1 MAQSKLASEDLA
13 KRLKAVRDYFGE
25 LQEKEAKVLD
35 ISHDGTVTSMKKLY
49 EGKFEDT
56 IDDYQKQGGKL
67 NQKNFVPVVE
77 LQEICEH
84 LQKKYIKIEK
94 AKNTKLTVKGR
105 QVEVDCT
112 ELAEQVSM
120 QFAPNDR
127 VKITTTTGSA
137 QATYDDTI
145 GNVVLLTLRKS
156 HDGLLEGGILVSLC
170 KKEGDAHIY
179 GVLRN
184 LNDMPEELLR
194 YLFPP
199 NQPRFEIY
207 KKREKWIYG
216 TKTMNKEH
224 RDFIHKVCKRHYKQP
239 IVLQGCC
246 GSGKSHAIADLVLTY
261 LVNDPQ
267 AKIVIGSVNNAA
279 VDSLL
284 LKILKKATDAKIVRP
299 VALQHKGSLPEKLAS
314 PDVAMD
320 SLEDGLAVFPSRNI
334 MGITVSKATDGGR
347 KVGGKYHTGIDAD
360 LIVLDEA
367 GTAGEYDTAGFI
379 GSFINYDKT
388 NVVLAGDIY
397 QNPGL
402 VMSPHAESL
411 GMKTSTM
418 KRLLENNKG
427 YKETSVDRD
436 SPVSIFNNC
445 YRGPKVITDLI
456 SNFYKQKLI
465 AIPNEEK
472 VNKFVNLPH
481 MPKGHI
487 IYHPSNGV
495 QKFYTNK
502 HNSISNDAEAKI
514 VLNYINV
521 LVNYLDVQ
529 PKDIM
534 VIPYYNKQV
543 KVITK
548 ALERAGMP
556 VARSED
562 QNGILATSPI
572 KAQGLERGIVLVSLV
587 QAGKRKMGK
596 YLQNP
601 NQNLV
606 ALSRASSLLIV
617 TGQKELLNTDQNW
630 KRVTHY
636 EIDGVAT
643 MKRFEA
649 LARG

>member
-1 MAQSKLASEDLA
+1 MIVKMASEDLN
-13 KRLKAVRDYFGE
+13 KRMKTIKDYFE
-25 LQEKEAKVLD
+25 EMQAKEANVLD
-35 ISHDGTVTSMKKLY
+35 ISHDGKKVSNMKKLY
-49 EGKFEDT
+49 DGKFEDT
-56 IDDYQKQGGKL
+56 IDEYQKNEGRMSKE
-67 NQKNFVPVVE
+67 NFVPLVE

-84 LQKKYIKIEK
+84 LHKKYIKIEK
-94 AKNTKLTVKGR
+94 AKNTKLLVKGR
-105 QVEVDCT
+105 HVEIECT
-112 ELAEQVSM
+112 ELAEQAPM
-120 QFAPNDR
+120 QFTPNDR
-127 VKITTTTGSA
+127 VKIKTTAGSA
-137 QATYDDTI
+137 LATYEGTI
-145 GNVVLLTLRKS
+145 GDIVLLMLSKS
-156 HDGLLEGGILVSLC
+156 HDGLLEGGTLVSLC

-179 GVLRN
+179 GVLKN
-184 LNDMPEELLR
+184 LNDMPDELLN

-199 NQPRFEIY
+199 YPLKSEEY
-207 KKREKWIYG
+207 KRREKWVYD
-216 TKTMNKEH
+216 TQKMNKEH

-239 IVLQGCC
+239 IILQGCC
-246 GSGKSHAIADLVLTY
+246 GSGKSHAIADMVVTY
-261 LVNDPQ
+261 LRNDPQ

-284 LKILKKATDAKIVRP
+284 LKILKKAPGANIVRP

-320 SLEDGLAVFPSRNI
+320 SMDEGLEKFAFCAI
-334 MGITVSKATDGGR
+334 MGLTVSKATDGR
-347 KVGGKYHTGIDAD
+347 KVGGIYHTGIDAD

-367 GTAGEYDTAGFI
+367 GTAGEYATASFI
-379 GSFINYDKT
+379 GSFINYSKT

-411 GMKTSTM
+411 GMKNSTM
-418 KRLLENNKG
+418 KRLLTENKG
-427 YKETSVDRD
+427 YRPNSNDRD
-436 SPVSIFNNC
+436 PPVAWFKNC
-445 YRGPKVITDLI
+445 YRGPEVITELI
-456 SNFYKQKLI
+456 SNFYDQKLN

-472 VNKFVNLPH
+472 VNRFANLPH

-514 VLNYINV
+514 VLRYINV
-521 LVNYLDVQ
+521 LVNYLEVQ
-529 PKDIM
+529 PKNIM
-534 VIPYYNKQV
+534 VIPYYNKQI

-556 VARSED
+556 VASSED
-562 QNGILATSPI
+562 QNAILVTSPI

-587 QAGKRKMGK
+587 QAGNRKMGK

-617 TGQKELLNTDQNW
+617 TGQKELLNTDKNW
-630 KRVTHY
+630 KRVTKY
-636 EIDGVAT
+636 EIDGEET
-643 MKRFEA
+643 MKRFDA
-649 LARG
+649 LAR

>member
-1 MAQSKLASEDLA
+1 MAQSKMASEELA
-13 KRLKAVRDYFGE
+13 KRLKAVREYFE
-25 LQEKEAKVLD
+25 EMQAKEAKVLE
-35 ISHDGTVTSMKKLY
+35 ISHDGNVTSMKKLY
-49 EGKFEDT
+49 EGNFEDT
-56 IDDYQKQGGKL
+56 IDEYQKQKGKL
-67 NQKNFVPVVE
+67 NKENYVSVVE

-84 LQKKYIKIEK
+84 LQKKYIKIGK
-94 AKNTKLTVKGR
+94 AKNTKLMVKGR
-105 QVEVDCT
+105 QVEIECT

-137 QATYDDTI
+137 QATYDGTI
-145 GNVVLLTLRKS
+145 GNVVLMTLRKS

-199 NQPRFEIY
+199 NQPRSEEY
-207 KKREKWIYG
+207 KKRINWIYG
-216 TKTMNKEH
+216 TKNMSKEH
-224 RDFIHKVCKRHYKQP
+224 RDFIQKVCKRHYQQP

-284 LKILKKATDAKIVRP
+284 LKILKKASDAKIVRP
-299 VALQHKGSLPEKLAS
+299 VALQHKGNLPEKLAS
-314 PDVAMD
+314 PDVAME
-320 SLEDGLAVFPSRNI
+320 SMTDGMAIFPSRNI
-334 MGITVSKATDGGR
+334 MGLTISKATDGR
-347 KVGGKYHTGIDAD
+347 KVGGKYHMGIDAD
-360 LIVLDEA
+360 LIILDEA
-367 GTAGEYDTAGFI
+367 GTAGEYATAGFI
-379 GSFINYDKT
+379 GSFINYGKT

-402 VMSPHAESL
+402 VMSPHAETL
-411 GMKTSTM
+411 GMKNSTM
-418 KRLLENNKG
+418 KRLLKENNG
-427 YKETSVDRD
+427 YKENSNDRNP
-436 SPVSIFNNC
+436 PVSVFNNC

-456 SNFYKQKLI
+456 SNFYNQKLV

-472 VNKFVNLPH
+472 VKKFVNLPH

-502 HNSISNDAEAKI
+502 HNSISNDAEARI
-514 VLNYINV
+514 VLSYINV

-529 PKDIM
+529 PRDIM
-534 VIPYYNKQV
+534 VIPYYNKQL
-543 KVITK
+543 KVVTK

-556 VARSED
+556 VAGSED
-562 QNGILATSPI
+562 QNAILVTSPI

-617 TGQKELLNTDQNW
+617 TGQKELLNTDENW
-630 KRVTHY
+630 KKVTHY
-636 EIDGVAT
+636 EIDGAAT

-649 LARG
+649 LAR

>member
-1 MAQSKLASEDLA
+1 MAQSKMASEELA
-13 KRLKAVRDYFGE
+13 KRLKAVREYFE
-25 LQEKEAKVLD
+25 EMQAKEAKVLE
-35 ISHDGTVTSMKKLY
+35 ISHDGNVTSMKKLY
-49 EGKFEDT
+49 EGNFEDT
-56 IDDYQKQGGKL
+56 IDEYQKQKGKL
-67 NQKNFVPVVE
+67 NKENYVSVVE

-84 LQKKYIKIEK
+84 LQKKYIKIGK
-94 AKNTKLTVKGR
+94 AKNTKLMVKGR
-105 QVEVDCT
+105 QVEIECT

-137 QATYDDTI
+137 QATYDGTI
-145 GNVVLLTLRKS
+145 GNVVLMTLRKS

-199 NQPRFEIY
+199 NQPRSEEY
-207 KKREKWIYG
+207 KKRINWIYG
-216 TKTMNKEH
+216 TKNMSKEH
-224 RDFIHKVCKRHYKQP
+224 RDFIQKVCKRHYQQP

-284 LKILKKATDAKIVRP
+284 LKILKKASDAKIVRP
-299 VALQHKGSLPEKLAS
+299 VALQHKGNLPEKLAS
-314 PDVAMD
+314 PDVAME
-320 SLEDGLAVFPSRNI
+320 SMTDGMAVFPSRNI
-334 MGITVSKATDGGR
+334 MGLTISKATDGR
-347 KVGGKYHTGIDAD
+347 KVGGKYHMGIDAD
-360 LIVLDEA
+360 LIILDEA
-367 GTAGEYDTAGFI
+367 GTAGEYATAGFI
-379 GSFINYDKT
+379 GSFINYGKT

-402 VMSPHAESL
+402 VMSPHAETL
-411 GMKTSTM
+411 GMKNSTM
-418 KRLLENNKG
+418 KRLLKENNG
-427 YKETSVDRD
+427 YKENSNDRN
-436 SPVSIFNNC
+436 SPVSVFNNC

-456 SNFYKQKLI
+456 SNFYNQKLI

-502 HNSISNDAEAKI
+502 HNSISNDAEARI
-514 VLNYINV
+514 VLSYINV

-529 PKDIM
+529 PRDIM
-534 VIPYYNKQV
+534 VIPYYNKQL
-543 KVITK
+543 KVVTK

-556 VARSED
+556 VAGSED
-562 QNGILATSPI
+562 QNAIQVTSPI

-617 TGQKELLNTDQNW
+617 TGQKELLNTDENW
-630 KRVTHY
+630 KKVTHY
-636 EIDGVAT
+636 EIDGAAT

-649 LARG
+649 LAR